1 MAENLTPVDDGDGEP
16 LPYEPGANPRYAV
29 EDALAAKR
37 SKEHESLPT
46 LDGLNA
52 QNAGDKPEE
61 DDQQPT
67 EAGSDDTDPP
77 RDEAGRFASRDPK
90 PQDDDGS
97 SGDTRKFKLN
107 VYGQELELT
116 EAEVIE
122 RAQKA
127 EAAER
132 RFMEAAAI
140 KRQAEELVR
149 QYQSQSQ
156 KQPEQ
161 PSTPENG
168 DDPLVRALMYGDEAE
183 VRNALAELRKP
194 QQSVDPQQIVAQTA
208 QVLAEQNEYQTAL
221 NSALNE
227 FPEVKAD
234 QRLQEVATSF
244 VMESLFEDLQ
254 RIGYTEQE
262 LKSVPP
268 NKWWDVRRR
277 AKQAGFGVASYH
289 DLFMSAGTRTRTWRS
304 GGQQPTDGLAEKA
317 ARKASAPSQPRAAHA
332 ATPAR
337 GEPRPKTQ
345 SEIIAEDR
353 KARGLP
359 NY

>member
-37 SKEHESLPT
+37 SKEHENLPT

-52 QNAGDKPEE
+52 QNAGDEPEE

-97 SGDTRKFKLN
+97 SGETRKFKLKVN
-107 VYGQELELT
+107 GQELELT

-132 RFMEAAAI
+132 RFMDAAAMM
-140 KRQAEELVR
+140 RQAQQLA
-149 QYQSQSQ
+149 QQHQPP

-194 QQSVDPQQIVAQTA
+194 QQSVDPQQIAVMA
-208 QVLAEQNEYQTAL
+208 AEMAAERSEYQSALSTAL
-221 NSALNE
+221 E
-227 FPEVKAD
+227 KYPEVKED

-244 VMESLFEDLQ
+244 VMDALAEDLMSL
-254 RIGYTEQE
+254 GYTQQMLAQAPRDQWWQRHREAR
-262 LKSVPP
+262 KAGYSVRGYSALF
-268 NKWWDVRRR
+268 DT
-277 AKQAGFGVASYH
+277 AGQK
-289 DLFMSAGTRTRTWRS
+289 LREWRS
-304 GGQQPTDGLAEKA
+304 GGQQPTDGLADKA

-345 SEIIAEDR
+345 SEIIAEER